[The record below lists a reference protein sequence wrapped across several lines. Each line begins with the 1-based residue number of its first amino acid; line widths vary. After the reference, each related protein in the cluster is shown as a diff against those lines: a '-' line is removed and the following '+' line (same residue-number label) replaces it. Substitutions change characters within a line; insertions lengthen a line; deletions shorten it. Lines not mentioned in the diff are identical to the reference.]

1 MRTRTYLL
9 SACALVLAACQRPS
23 DAANF
28 NPTDPVE
35 LAAIDSVM
43 QTTIEGARTADADL
57 VLKAAEGPAE
67 FTFITGDVMLS
78 DVNVLREKFRA
89 SYAHVKRQDQEIL
102 DRRVRLITPNVA
114 LYTFVGEGTYTTDAG
129 FTSEPVG
136 MGVTIVLVKHDG
148 KWQAQHAHQSI
159 AF

>member
-1 MRTRTYLL
+1 MRSIHIL
-9 SACALVLAACQRPS
+9 AGALTLALAGCGAQS
-23 DAANF
+23 ENAAF

-43 QTTIEGARTADADL
+43 QATIEGARTANADL
-57 VLKAAEGPAE
+57 VLKPAEGPAE

-78 DVNVLREKFRA
+78 DVNLLREKFRA

-114 LYTFVGEGTYTTDAG
+114 LYTFVGEGTYTTEAG